1 MNRRNFL
8 LQAALLTG
16 VMSRVQAGAF
26 NLKKSTDM
34 KIQFLRNAT
43 FLLETGRHRL
53 LIDPMLSPQSAL
65 DPIPMAANTT
75 RIPMVDLP
83 LSEAQLK
90 KMISQLD
97 AVLVTHTH
105 PDHWDVTAR
114 QLLPK
119 HLPIFCQPE
128 DEALI
133 RSQGFEQVIAVPD
146 QVQWEGLRIYRTG
159 GQHGTGEIGRMM
171 APVSGFVLDH
181 DDTKL
186 YIAGDT
192 IWCPEVESA
201 LTTHQPQFV
210 VVNAGAAQFLKGDPI
225 TMTDQD
231 VVRVCRA
238 VPGARVIAVHM
249 EAINHC
255 YLNRHDLRQTLHGQG
270 LGDQCSV
277 PEDGETVPLLPA

>member
-26 NLKKSTDM
+26 NQKKSTDM

-277 PEDGETVPLLPA
+277 PEDGETVRLLRA

>member
-133 RSQGFEQVIAVPD
+133 RSQGFEQVIAVLD

-277 PEDGETVPLLPA
+277 PEDGETVRLLRA